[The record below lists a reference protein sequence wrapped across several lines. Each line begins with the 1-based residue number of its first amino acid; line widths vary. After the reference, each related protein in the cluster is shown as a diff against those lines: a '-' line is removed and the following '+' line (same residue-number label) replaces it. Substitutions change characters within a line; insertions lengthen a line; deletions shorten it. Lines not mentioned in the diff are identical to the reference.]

1 MAIDRLVE
9 LTDDAAVAVAS
20 GLNHVEAPTTSGSPR
35 WGLSANLRLDAAGV
49 AHVASLTAEVLD
61 VLGEPHW
68 PTGAAVSS
76 HLTLRPLE
84 PHRGRVGA
92 DDETLHRYTAALQRA
107 VDGVRRIEVDL
118 GRIGL
123 TRNCVLIE
131 ARPVG
136 DAVDLLH
143 RRYAEELGADT
154 WFQDGAVRDLW
165 YASLVHFAGPVSRGL
180 ALVDWVR
187 SRSSERVRS
196 MCDRA
201 QVIQWELV
209 DCRVVP
215 TVLADVALRVGTD
228 TGRR

>member
-20 GLNHVEAPTTSGSPR
+20 GLNHVEAPTASGSPR
-35 WGLSANLRLDAAGV
+35 WGLSANLRMDAEGV
-49 AHVASLTAEVLD
+49 ENVASLTAEVLD

-84 PHRGRVGA
+84 PHRGWVSA
-92 DDETLHRYTAALQRA
+92 EDETLHRYATALRRA
-107 VDGVRRIEVDL
+107 VDGVGRIAVDL

-123 TRNCVLIE
+123 TRNCVLVE
-131 ARPVG
+131 ASPVDG
-136 DAVDLLH
+136 AVDRLH
-143 RRYAEELGADT
+143 LQYAEELGADA
-154 WFQDGAVRDLW
+154 WFQDGVVRDLW
-165 YASLVHFAGPVSRGL
+165 YASLVHFGGPVSRGP

-196 MCDRA
+196 TCDRA
-201 QVIQWELV
+201 QVIQWELIDGRV
-209 DCRVVP
+209 DP
-215 TVLADVALRVGTD
+215 TVLSEVPLPVDSD
-228 TGRR
+228 TR